1 MTYTKLISR
10 AVIVLALLVTGNV
23 LGQNGGGGTGI
34 VTGQDTDRRVITTA
48 VPFMLISPDARGSAM
63 GDVGAATSADAFSS
77 HWNPA
82 KLSFINSEMG
92 FSLSYTPWLS
102 KIVNDM
108 SISYL
113 TGYKRLSKTQ
123 VVGIAIKYFDLGDI
137 QFRDEFGAETDQ
149 FNPREFELGG
159 TYSQVLSENLSFG
172 ANVKYVHSN
181 IAGNIAT
188 KVANT
193 KPANA
198 LAIDLGIYY
207 IKDITIGGN
216 PSKLGLA
223 TVISNIG
230 NKVTYN
236 SSDNKDFLP
245 ANLRLGTSLTTSLD
259 PYNTITL
266 AVDVNKLMVPTPP
279 IYVNGNSGPIAK
291 GKDPKRPYLGA
302 IFGSFADA
310 PDGFSEEL
318 KEFTLNIGLEYWYNK
333 IFAVRAGYFLEN
345 ADKGDRKY
353 ISMGAGFKYQRFGID
368 VAYLIPQTRNH
379 PLAETL
385 RFSLLF
391 NMGESGEDAVTEE

>member
-1 MTYTKLISR
+1 MTYTKLITVAAS
-10 AVIVLALLVTGNV
+10 VLFLALGSSV
-23 LGQNGGGGTGI
+23 LGQTGI
-34 VTGQDTDRRVITTA
+34 VNGQDLDRRVITTA

-63 GDVGAATSADAFSS
+63 GDVGAATSADGYSS

-82 KLSFINSEMG
+82 KLGFINSELG
-92 FSLSYTPWLS
+92 FTLSYTPWLS

-113 TGYKRLSKTQ
+113 TGYKRLTKTQ
-123 VVGIAIKYFDLGDI
+123 VIGLSLKYFDLGDI
-137 QFRDEFGAETDQ
+137 QFRDEVGNETSQ
-149 FNPREFELGG
+149 FSPREFELGG
-159 TYSQVLSENLSFG
+159 TYSQVLSENFSFG
-172 ANVKYVHSN
+172 ANVKFVHSN
-181 IAGNIAT
+181 IAGHIASQST
-188 KVANT
+188 NT

-198 LAIDLGIYY
+198 LAIDLGVYY
-207 IKDITIGGN
+207 IKEMTIGGN

-223 TVISNIG
+223 AVVSNIG

-245 ANLRLGTSLTTSLD
+245 ANLRLGTSLTTNLD

-266 AVDVNKLMVPTPP
+266 AIDLNKLMVPTPP
-279 IYVNGNSGPIAK
+279 IFEVDDNGNPTSVIAK

-302 IFGSFADA
+302 IFGSFGDA

-318 KEFTLNIGLEYWYNK
+318 KEFTLNVGAEYWYNK
-333 IFAVRAGYFLEN
+333 VFAVRAGYFFEN

-353 ISMGAGFKYQRFGID
+353 FSMGAGFKYQRFGID
-368 VAYLIPQTRNH
+368 VAYLIPQVKNH

-385 RFSLLF
+385 RFSLSF
-391 NMGESGEDAVTEE
+391 NLGESGEDAVTEE

>member
-1 MTYTKLISR
+1 MTYTKLI
-10 AVIVLALLVTGNV
+10 AATTLVLFLSLGKDALAQTGVVN
-23 LGQNGGGGTGI
+23 
-34 VTGQDTDRRVITTA
+34 GQDADRRVITTA

-63 GDVGAATSADAFSS
+63 GDVGAATSADAFAS

-82 KLSFINSEMG
+82 KLGFINSEMG
-92 FSLSYTPWLS
+92 FSISYTPWLS

-123 VVGIAIKYFDLGDI
+123 VVGVAIKYFDLGDI

-149 FNPREFELGG
+149 FSPREFELGG

-181 IAGNIAT
+181 IAGHIAT

-198 LAIDLGIYY
+198 LAIDLGMYY
-207 IKDITIGGN
+207 IKDMTIGGN

-223 TVISNIG
+223 AVVSNIG

-245 ANLRLGTSLTTSLD
+245 ANLRLGTSLTTNLD
-259 PYNTITL
+259 AYNTITL

-279 IYVNGNSGPIAK
+279 IYVSGK
-291 GKDPKRPYLGA
+291 
-302 IFGSFADA
+302 
-310 PDGFSEEL
+310 
-318 KEFTLNIGLEYWYNK
+318 
-333 IFAVRAGYFLEN
+333 
-345 ADKGDRKY
+345 
-353 ISMGAGFKYQRFGID
+353 
-368 VAYLIPQTRNH
+368 
-379 PLAETL
+379 
-385 RFSLLF
+385 
-391 NMGESGEDAVTEE
+391 